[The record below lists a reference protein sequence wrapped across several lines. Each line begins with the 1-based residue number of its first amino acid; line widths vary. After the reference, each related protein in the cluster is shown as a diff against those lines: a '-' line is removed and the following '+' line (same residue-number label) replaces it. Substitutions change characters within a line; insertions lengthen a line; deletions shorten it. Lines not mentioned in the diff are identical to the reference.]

1 MFSNKLSNKC
11 NIRLQG
17 EISWDEVEEWRKVYP
32 CVLVQR
38 YLEDH
43 PEWYG
48 KAVMLDGTKKMIF
61 EVKPIDADDSELETY
76 EVDIGFKYDV
86 KKI

>member
-1 MFSNKLSNKC
+1 MFGNKLLNRC

-17 EISWDEVEEWRKVYP
+17 EMSWDEVEEWRKVYP
-32 CVLVQR
+32 GVLVQR

>member
-1 MFSNKLSNKC
+1 MKITNKC

-48 KAVMLDGTKKMIF
+48 KVVMLDGTKKMIF